1 MSQSI
6 PPEAS
11 DDAEGDPV
19 YEQAALWVA
28 RLSSPDATAA
38 DRKAFEAWRAADP
51 AHAEAYAEMDQW
63 RRTMGRV
70 PDPRRRRRGKP
81 AGLAVAAA
89 LGLAGALGHHI
100 GLFDR
105 LRADAWTD
113 VGGFRAET
121 LADGSRVD
129 LNTDTALALHYTAA
143 ERGIE
148 LLRGEAAFE
157 VVPDSRRPFVVRGKG
172 LSVRAVGTRF
182 FVRVDGVATPVGVAE
197 GQVEVTTPG
206 GRAGLR
212 AGETLVRE
220 QASRVTTERSDVA
233 RMMAWREG
241 RLVFS
246 GQPLSVVLA
255 ELERYRR
262 GRIVSLD
269 PTVGTRRF
277 SGTLDPRDTDEALAV
292 LATTMDVRITRVTP
306 LLVLVRPGS

>member
-1 MSQSI
+1 MRFTPSSEEFDPDVLDNGSMTPSASQQ
-6 PPEAS
+6 P
-11 DDAEGDPV
+11 
-19 YEQAALWVA
+19 A
-28 RLSSPDATAA
+28 RFRRA
-38 DRKAFEAWRAADP
+38 AWRAAEVFTSP
-51 AHAEAYAEMDQW
+51 
-63 RRTMGRV
+63 V
-70 PDPRRRRRGKP
+70 PPQEFAR
-81 AGLAVAAA
+81 
-89 LGLAGALGHHI
+89 
-100 GLFDR
+100 LFNP
-105 LRADAWTD
+105 L
-113 VGGFRAET
+113 VS
-121 LADGSRVD
+121 SRQ
-129 LNTDTALALHYTAA
+129 
-143 ERGIE
+143 
-148 LLRGEAAFE
+148 LRG
-157 VVPDSRRPFVVRGKG
+157 VVT
-172 LSVRAVGTRF
+172 A
-182 FVRVDGVATPVGVAE
+182 VRVDGVATPVGVAE